1 MEGLE
6 LMFGVHVPTMN
17 NIAIQKPVI
26 LVILP

>member
-1 MEGLE
+1 
-6 LMFGVHVPTMN
+6 MFGVHVPTMN